1 MLCAV
6 KTAAL
11 TVQPHAAQ
19 EFVYEISGTETLIG
33 RGTSTHLRV
42 PDESISREHAVILL
56 EDDGYTLEDLQST
69 NGTQVNG
76 KRVRSARLADGDEIL
91 IGQTRMRFSLR

>member
-1 MLCAV
+1 M

-11 TVQPHAAQ
+11 AVKPHGQP

-56 EDDGYTLEDLQST
+56 ENDGYTLEDLQST

-76 KRVRSARLADGDEIL
+76 KRVRSARLGEGDEIL
-91 IGQTRMRFSLR
+91 IGQTRMRFVLR